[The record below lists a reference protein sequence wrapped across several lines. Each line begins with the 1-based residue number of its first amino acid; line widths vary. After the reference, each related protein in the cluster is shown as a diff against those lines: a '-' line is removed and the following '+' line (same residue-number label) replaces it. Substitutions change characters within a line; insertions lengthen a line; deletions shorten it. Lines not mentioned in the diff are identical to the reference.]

1 MRLELKIRELEM
13 PCEDSL
19 IRLNAY
25 LVDFYRKN
33 IIRHDQLKYR
43 YDVFYDF
50 KRKFLFKFS
59 SKHFYNNTKDTKLKK
74 LFY

>member
-19 IRLNAY
+19 IKLNAF

-33 IIRHDQLKYR
+33 IISPEQLKYR

-50 KRKFLFKFS
+50 KRKFLSKFPSKFANKFS
-59 SKHFYNNTKDTKLKK
+59 EKISTEKI
-74 LFY
+74 